1 MCFDFFMKLRLRFHK
16 VRKLV
21 FGTPFWLC
29 LLQWVVLHCLAT
41 LKSSE
46 VHVRSTVPLCGERDP
61 YVSAEDLFLKIDVFS
76 FIVLNICNTGTEV
89 SILKYFS

>member
-1 MCFDFFMKLRLRFHK
+1 MCFDFFMKLHLCFHK

-41 LKSSE
+41 LSLQKYIRG
-46 VHVRSTVPLCGERDP
+46 VQYP
-61 YVSAEDLFLKIDVFS
+61 YVENEIHTFL
-76 FIVLNICNTGTEV
+76 
-89 SILKYFS
+89 LKTCF